1 MLLEAG
7 LSVSATDDEAYTPL
21 HLASAGGHTDTV
33 RLLLQFEASPGVATE
48 RNHRPLHLA
57 AQYGHSPVVK
67 VGAVL
72 EYRCIHLDV
81 VCVFEH
87 AL

>member
-1 MLLEAG
+1 MRVAILFFFVCRVLLEAG

-33 RLLLQFEASPGVATE
+33 RLLLEFEASPGAATE

-67 VGAVL
+67 VGARMPL
-72 EYRCIHLDV
+72 NT
-81 VCVFEH
+81 
-87 AL
+87 